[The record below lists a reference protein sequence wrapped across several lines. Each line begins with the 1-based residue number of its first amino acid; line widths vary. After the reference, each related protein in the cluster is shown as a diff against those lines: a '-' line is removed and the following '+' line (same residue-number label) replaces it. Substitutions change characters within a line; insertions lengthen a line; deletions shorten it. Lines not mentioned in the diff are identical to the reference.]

1 MLTRAFTHL
10 HAERGCARPLLHF
23 CPYVTFP
30 AHPVSDPP
38 IDLPRQHNASPPFTQ
53 VFVEEPDGSSTEM
66 PLVAPSYRD
75 LDSVENG
82 LSAEQLL
89 LLKEAAAETPSS
101 IVLKVMHAVRKL
113 DEPYPL
119 HGCEVAIRY
128 CSPSN
133 RASRLSPQSFAQYLS
148 EPWYQILTEWD
159 QIELEECE
167 ELDEGSTQV
176 SQDVLIKRDEDESW
190 TLVNWQLSR
199 HSGRWLM
206 DELSIN

>member
-1 MLTRAFTHL
+1 MPAW
-10 HAERGCARPLLHF
+10 CAD
-23 CPYVTFP
+23 VTEWY
-30 AHPVSDPP
+30 A
-38 IDLPRQHNASPPFTQ
+38 A
-53 VFVEEPDGSSTEM
+53 
-66 PLVAPSYRD
+66 PLVGISEPI
-75 LDSVENG
+75 LDS
-82 LSAEQLL
+82 LL
-89 LLKEAAAETPSS
+89 FRVRLKDTILAATAAANGRNGDKAREGLESWPPASS

-167 ELDEGSTQV
+167 EPDEGSTQV